1 MEITV
6 IIPVYNREKL
16 LPRTLASV
24 VAQTYRPLHVV
35 LVDNGST
42 DRSLA
47 VLQEFCDKYAA
58 PDFRV
63 TVCEELNPGA
73 PSARNAGLRRAT
85 SEWVMFFDSD
95 DEMGARLVENY
106 VSAIGKN
113 PDADIVYTDMKIVD
127 DAGRSMIKRSPR
139 KGGIHFLCGN
149 IFHTYFSTQRYVV
162 RRDVIETVGAWNT
175 EAFGWDDWELGIRL
189 MLYTSRIVKAE
200 SSEPQVIVHAHADSI
215 TGTQC
220 SDKVDK
226 LLACV
231 DEAEKHVRASG
242 RRDADILLNC
252 LDYKKIVLA
261 SACRREG
268 SMRGEQLFHDVLRST
283 PSRKVKAVFVSGYW
297 LASRGVRGTARVAE
311 RLFRLF

>member
-175 EAFGWDDWELGIRL
+175 ETFGWDDWELGIRL

-215 TGTQC
+215 TGTQY

-242 RRDADILLNC
+242 LRDADILLNC
-252 LDYKKIVLA
+252 LDYKK
-261 SACRREG
+261 
-268 SMRGEQLFHDVLRST
+268 
-283 PSRKVKAVFVSGYW
+283 
-297 LASRGVRGTARVAE
+297 
-311 RLFRLF
+311 

>member
-127 DAGRSMIKRSPR
+127 DTGRSMIKRSPR

-149 IFHTYFSTQRYVV
+149 IFHTYFSTQRYMV

-175 EAFGWDDWELGIRL
+175 ETFGWDDWELGIRL

-200 SSEPQVIVHAHADSI
+200 SSEPQVIVH
-215 TGTQC
+215 
-220 SDKVDK
+220 
-226 LLACV
+226 
-231 DEAEKHVRASG
+231 EAEKHVRASG

-268 SMRGEQLFHDVLRST
+268 SMRGEQLFHDVLRGI

>member
-1 MEITV
+1 
-6 IIPVYNREKL
+6 
-16 LPRTLASV
+16 
-24 VAQTYRPLHVV
+24 
-35 LVDNGST
+35 
-42 DRSLA
+42 
-47 VLQEFCDKYAA
+47 
-58 PDFRV
+58 
-63 TVCEELNPGA
+63 
-73 PSARNAGLRRAT
+73 
-85 SEWVMFFDSD
+85 
-95 DEMGARLVENY
+95 
-106 VSAIGKN
+106 
-113 PDADIVYTDMKIVD
+113 
-127 DAGRSMIKRSPR
+127 
-139 KGGIHFLCGN
+139 
-149 IFHTYFSTQRYVV
+149 
-162 RRDVIETVGAWNT
+162 
-175 EAFGWDDWELGIRL
+175 

-311 RLFRLF
+311 